1 MNAVIISDNEEN
13 MKGKSELKLTL
24 FPCKSDK
31 SPATNGSWKVFNQD
45 YHDIALGRLSK
56 GKGLVGVM
64 IPDGRFVIDHDSYKE
79 GVATLQDIEE
89 KLGCKLDW
97 GAALIQTTARGGR
110 HFMFSVPSGIELPS
124 TTNLL
129 GLSGIDVKSS
139 GKGYVCTGDVYA
151 RTGVFEGLERG
162 LLSGESVALPE
173 KAIETLLAGNSDRG
187 EMNATASVEWE
198 LQTDEFELHRALMA
212 INNETF
218 NGYSNWSKLLL
229 ASHRASCG
237 AKWGLEVFDAVSKV
251 KGTDVGKYTGK
262 EDIADR
268 WNGASRSNTDG
279 AAGFA
284 TIMRMAKL
292 GDPAEFE
299 RLVVEKKKA
308 EVMNEFE
315 VVDDVDDL
323 LDSGGD
329 SDEGVSANGHEY
341 SERFKTLRGRIDF
354 ALRMNAKVCFD
365 QTRDDFTYFEVTDE
379 GFTEKVR
386 GAALRAAA
394 ELVQGF
400 EFEACEEDVFEMIN
414 EFNDLYTGAAVFGV
428 VPEFMRES
436 FLKIDNG
443 SKTMQVYIQNE
454 DASWDTIPI
463 EGFDAAAE
471 THESFAGFKNN
482 VKRFYPKATK
492 TWTITPHWV
501 MHKFYKV
508 PILTGN
514 AHEIFKP
521 RVIVKDKRGFNQK
534 LNVFQPYRAL
544 MLCRDVKTGDVVS
557 GGRDK
562 YHHLL
567 SDDDGVVSAW
577 HVFQQFIFQLVGAD
591 IRRIGYPDEAG
602 VGGVGIEKQCG
613 RLADGVEGS
622 ASERE
627 DWARMLVATMAAT
640 VQQPDVRREWAL
652 IVKGAQG
659 VGKSTVWRLME
670 GVLDDNVILG
680 SEQKEVQ
687 GGGGLS
693 WSAIKNLKSGVG
705 SESKVYP
712 TDLEGVIGRF
722 NSKLSGRLVC
732 IIEELAIKDKIS
744 TSDVLKNI
752 LTNSVINIEAKGVDV
767 VTEKSYL
774 NFYIFSNKDMPMMLG
789 AERRFSVIGTALT
802 DSDGAHAVNEYIS
815 SIPFTN
821 ADGTYFLKGGWWGD
835 GPVARFVREEWLD
848 RSEGD
853 DGDDGDDGD
862 GDYDIITDE
871 GVAASNNY
879 HRAIEDYKRAYFEKL
894 NLELVENKEALKSLG
909 AALAVVDIG
918 RYCPEFN
925 LKHGFASSEKN
936 DMMVKSIGEHG
947 VPSGDSRRVGNVV
960 GHSNAGS
967 DELCDLLLGKEVVDE
982 MIGSQLVL
990 RSFQSG
996 TLFAEGSETAMID
1009 DTRGLMISALRDK
1022 ANKHHH
1028 DVTVMG
1034 AMRVL
1039 ESITEP
1045 LLNIYVVDL
1054 EELSRAIPD
1063 PREIYGQPGGN
1074 IRQVR
1079 YALGHLGYTPFMD
1092 IFNVNGGD
1100 VKRGISVVTM
1110 VKGVKK
1116 NKWVHPAML
1125 YVFGAR
1131 LRGGVDSVIGKR
1143 GYNLIRK
1150 IFCAVKR

>member
-1 MNAVIISDNEEN
+1 
-13 MKGKSELKLTL
+13 MKNQLTL
-24 FPCKSDK
+24 FPCHANK
-31 SPATNGSWKVFNQD
+31 SPQTNGSWKEFNQRD
-45 YHDIALGRLSK
+45 HDIALRRLSK

-64 IPDGRFVIDHDSYKE
+64 IPDGHFVIDVDSYKD
-79 GVATLQDIEE
+79 GAATLQDIEE
-89 KLGCKLDW
+89 KIGCKLDW
-97 GAALIQTTARGGR
+97 EAALIQTTPRGGE
-110 HFMFSVPSGIELPS
+110 HYLFSVPSGIDLPN

-129 GLSGIDVKSS
+129 GCAGIDARAS
-139 GKGYVCTGDVYA
+139 GKGFVCTGEGYS

-173 KAIETLLAGNSDRG
+173 KAIETLMEGGSRAQGEINVSTFVKGKSQLDEWSLIEWLDALPDSDFIDYDSW
-187 EMNATASVEWE
+187 MDVLFAVHHAT
-198 LQTDEFELHRALMA
+198 
-212 INNETF
+212 
-218 NGYSNWSKLLL
+218 G
-229 ASHRASCG
+229 G
-237 AKWGLEVFDAVSKV
+237 AEWGLEVFDAISKERGGE
-251 KGTDVGKYTGK
+251 KYAGRNDVAK
-262 EDIADR
+262 R
-268 WNGASRSNTDG
+268 WNTAARSGATG
-279 AAGFA
+279 AKTFA
-284 TIMRMAKL
+284 TIAAKVR
-292 GDPAEFE
+292 DSNPVEFE

-329 SDEGVSANGHEY
+329 SDEAVSANGHEY
-341 SERFKTLRGRIDF
+341 SERFRTLRGRIDF

-365 QTRDDFTYFEVTDE
+365 QTRDDFTYFEVTDG

-394 ELVQGF
+394 ELIQGF

-591 IRRIGYPDEAG
+591 IRRIGYPDEADG
-602 VGGVGIEKQCG
+602 ADGAGIEKQCG

-744 TSDVLKNI
+744 TADVLKNI

-835 GPVARFVREEWLD
+835 GPVARFVREDWLD
-848 RSEGD
+848 KSGEGED
-853 DGDDGDDGD
+853 DEDEDC
-862 GDYDIITDE
+862 DIITDE
-871 GVAASNNY
+871 GVVASNNY

-936 DMMVKSIGEHG
+936 DMMVKSVGEYG

-960 GHSNAGS
+960 GHNNTSS
-967 DELCDLLLGKEVVDE
+967 DELCDLLWGKEVVDE

-996 TLFAEGSETAMID
+996 TLFAEGFETAMID
-1009 DTRGLMISALRDK
+1009 DTRGLMISALRDR

-1028 DVTVMG
+1028 DVAVMG

-1063 PREIYGQPGGN
+1063 PREIYGQQGGN

-1100 VKRGISVVTM
+1100 VKRGISVRTM

-1116 NKWVHPAML
+1116 IKWVHPAML

-1143 GYNLIRK
+1143 GYSLIRN